1 MPRHA
6 FTLIELLIVVAIIAI
21 LAGLL
26 LPAVTLVR
34 SKARSLQCQSN
45 LRQAGMGLLAYASD
59 FHDAVAPSKVYTA
72 FTGLSAAAYPN
83 GVHWHD
89 LIQPYVDR
97 DNSQGAAANQ
107 GRGVVWGCPSWR
119 GRADGSGAI
128 NAGWTGYGKNYVP
141 AAPVSWHLDSQP
153 TAVEEWS
160 WPGGFRVFR
169 YAAITHP
176 SSRVLA
182 GDSQDWHIF
191 PSNGQPG
198 TFYSWSGEP
207 RRHGGRANYLF
218 FDHHVAQLDP
228 LAAWNGFFRAE
239 GG

>member
-1 MPRHA
+1 MSRHA
-6 FTLIELLIVVAIIAI
+6 FTLIELLVVVAIIAI

-34 SKARSLQCQSN
+34 SKARTLQCQSN
-45 LRQAGMGLLAYASD
+45 LRQVGMGMLAYAND
-59 FHDAVAPSKVYTA
+59 FDDAVAPSKVYTS
-72 FTGLSAAAYPN
+72 FTNLSAAAYPS

-97 DNSQGAAANQ
+97 DNSRGSSANI
-107 GRGVVWGCPSWR
+107 GKGVLWGCPSWK
-119 GRADGSGAI
+119 GRSNGGSGV
-128 NAGWTGYGKNYVP
+128 NGGWTGYGKNYVP
-141 AAPVSWHLDSQP
+141 AAPVSWQLDSQP

-160 WPGGFRVFR
+160 WPSGFRVFR
-169 YAAITHP
+169 FASITHS

-191 PSNGQPG
+191 PSNGQAG
-198 TFYSWSGEP
+198 TFFSWSGEP

-218 FDHHVAQLDP
+218 FDNHVATLDP